1 VDEGI
6 YITDPAQPMASQIG
20 KPPIGRRDYSI
31 LESEEEALFFLNNPE
46 KSKSTGKI
54 GKHF

>member
-1 VDEGI
+1 MDEGI